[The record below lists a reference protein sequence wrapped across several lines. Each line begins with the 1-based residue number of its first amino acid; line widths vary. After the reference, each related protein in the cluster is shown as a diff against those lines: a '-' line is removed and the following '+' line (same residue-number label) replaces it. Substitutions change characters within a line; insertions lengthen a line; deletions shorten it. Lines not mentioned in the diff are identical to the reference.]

1 MKALHLI
8 FIGFVLSS
16 ALVSCDH
23 GQDEA
28 AAIEAVRISA
38 DMTTYSEVTFMEE
51 AHIWEDTDQVAVV
64 IADEEGSSDVAGPI
78 TCGVPE
84 SFFMYSLPLKK
95 DISTIVGFFP
105 HDCGMTVNDGK
116 ISFNIPDEQDG
127 QIVRMA
133 AGKTSYR
140 RQTYEGGSM
149 TLKPVF
155 KIVPVWIER
164 GNRSVS
170 AIKLT
175 AKDRSM
181 ISGST
186 VIDIDSWTS
195 TAMSA
200 GVTVRLKKPAD
211 CREGG
216 VCIPVMVADSGA
228 DTYIAEITTQ
238 VGDSFSME
246 VTDNMTRQDKEYEL
260 GISQALFGSLSKSEA
275 ASMISAGV
283 RYIEVT
289 MNTFWRGYTAEECY
303 SRARST
309 KELIDKTTGLEV
321 WSVHLP
327 FSGSLDISVTDEQA
341 REANVQTMSEMIRL
355 AGEFNPKKL
364 VLHPS
369 SEPIAEKDREARLRC
384 SKESIGKLLIVAKE
398 IGAELCIEN
407 LPRTCLGRTSDE
419 MRYLIEDYPEVM
431 VCFDSNHLLIE
442 THDSFFRNVGE
453 RIGTIHA
460 SDYDMTD
467 ERHWMPGK
475 GVINWPSFLT
485 NLIHYGYEGVFMTEV
500 KSGTAAEVAA
510 SYKTVIC
517 KTE

>member
-1 MKALHLI
+1 MKVLYLI
-8 FIGFVLSS
+8 CIGILLSS
-16 ALVSCDH
+16 LAVSC
-23 GQDEA
+23 GQDKIDA
-28 AAIEAVRISA
+28 GGVEAVRISVS
-38 DMTTYSEVTFMEE
+38 MTSWSEVTFMQE
-51 AHIWEDTDQVAVV
+51 AHIWEDDDQVAV
-64 IADEEGSSDVAGPI
+64 IATDKDGIPDIAGPI
-78 TCGVPE
+78 TSGVPE
-84 SFFMYSLPLKK
+84 SFFMYSLPLME
-95 DISTIVGFFP
+95 DVSTIVGYFP
-105 HDCGMTVNDGK
+105 HDCGMTVDEGRLAF
-116 ISFNIPDEQDG
+116 SIPEEQDG
-127 QIVRMA
+127 RIIHMA
-133 AGKTSYR
+133 AGKTEYR
-140 RQTYEGGSM
+140 RQTYEGGKM

-164 GNRSVS
+164 GNRHVTS
-170 AIKLT
+170 IRLT
-175 AKDRSM
+175 AKDGSM

-186 VIDIDSWTS
+186 SIDISTWNA

-200 GVTVRLKKPAD
+200 GVTVRLEKPAD
-211 CREGG
+211 CTAGG
-216 VCIPVMVADSGA
+216 VCVPVMVADN
-228 DTYIAEITTQ
+228 DTDVYVAKITTLE
-238 VGDSFSME
+238 GDTFSMD
-246 VTDNMTRQDKEYEL
+246 VTDSMTRQDKKYEL

-275 ASMISAGV
+275 ASIVSAGAG
-283 RYIEVT
+283 YIEVT
-289 MNTFWRGYTAEECY
+289 MNTFWRGYTTEECY

-309 KELIDKTTGLEV
+309 KDIIDKTTGLEV

-327 FSGSLDISVTDEQA
+327 FSGSLDISVTDDAA
-341 REANVQTMSEMIRL
+341 RAANVQIMSEMIRL
-355 AGEFNPKKL
+355 AGEFKPKKL

-369 SEPIAEKDREARLRC
+369 SEPIAEKDREARLKC
-384 SKESIGKLLIVAKE
+384 AKESIGMLLNVAKE

-442 THDSFFRNVGE
+442 THESFFRSVGE

-475 GVINWPSFLT
+475 GIINWPSFLT
-485 NLIHYGYEGVFMTEV
+485 SLIHYGYEGVFMTEV
-500 KSGTAAEVAA
+500 KEGTAAEVAA

>member
-1 MKALHLI
+1 MKVLSRIYISIL
-8 FIGFVLSS
+8 LSS
-16 ALVSCDH
+16 AVVSCDH
-23 GQDEA
+23 GQNDTPA
-28 AAIEAVRISA
+28 AEAVRLSA
-38 DMTTYSEVTFMEE
+38 KMTTYSEATFMQET
-51 AHIWEDTDQVAVV
+51 HIWKNSDQVAVV
-64 IADEEGSSDVAGPI
+64 TADPEGASDVAGPI
-78 TCGVPE
+78 TSDVPE
-84 SFFMYSLPLKK
+84 SFFMYSLPLKE
-95 DISTIVGFFP
+95 DVSTLVGFFP
-105 HDCGMTVNDGK
+105 HDCGMTLADGRL
-116 ISFNIPDEQDG
+116 SFSIAEEQDG
-127 QIVRMA
+127 QVARMA
-133 AGKTSYR
+133 AGKASYR
-140 RQTYEGGSM
+140 RQTYEGGSL

-170 AIKLT
+170 SIKLT
-175 AKDRSM
+175 AKDGSM
-181 ISGST
+181 ISGNT
-186 VIDIDSWTS
+186 YIDISDWSS
-195 TAMSA
+195 SAMSA
-200 GVTVRLKKPAD
+200 GVTVRLKEPAD
-211 CREGG
+211 CRKGG
-216 VCIPVMVADSGA
+216 VCVPVMVADGDT

-238 VGDSFSME
+238 EGDSFSME

-283 RYIEVT
+283 RYFEVT
-289 MNTFWRGYTAEECY
+289 MNTFWRGYTSEECY

-309 KELIDKTTGLEV
+309 KELIDKTSGLEV

-327 FSGSLDISVTDEQA
+327 FSGSLDISVTDDDA
-341 REANVQTMSEMIRL
+341 RAANVQIMTEMIRL
-355 AGEFNPKKL
+355 AGEFKPQKL

-384 SKESIGKLLIVAKE
+384 AKESIGKLQMVAKE

-442 THDSFFRNVGE
+442 THESFFRNVGE

-485 NLIHYGYEGVFMTEV
+485 SLIHYGYEGIFMTEV
-500 KSGTAAEVAA
+500 KEGTAAEVAA
-510 SYKTVIC
+510 SYKNVIC

>member
-1 MKALHLI
+1 MKALYLI
-8 FIGFVLSS
+8 CIGILLSFVV
-16 ALVSCDH
+16 VSCDH
-23 GQDEA
+23 DQIDAGS
-28 AAIEAVRISA
+28 IEAVRLSA
-38 DMTTYSEVTFMEE
+38 SMTSYSEVTFMQE
-51 AHIWEDTDQVAVV
+51 AHIWEDSDQVTVVTTDQ
-64 IADEEGSSDVAGPI
+64 EEASDVAEAI
-78 TCGVPE
+78 TSGVTE
-84 SFFMYSLPLKK
+84 SFFMYSLTLKE
-95 DISTIVGFFP
+95 DVSTIVGFFP
-105 HDCGMTVNDGK
+105 HDCGMTVDDGRL
-116 ISFNIPDEQDG
+116 SFIIPEEQDG
-127 QIVRMA
+127 RIVRMA

-140 RQTYEGGSM
+140 RQTYEGGKM

-164 GNRSVS
+164 GNRHVS
-170 AIKLT
+170 SIRLT
-175 AKDRSM
+175 AKDGSM

-186 VIDIDSWTS
+186 SIDISSWTS
-195 TAMSA
+195 RAMSS
-200 GVTVRLKKPAD
+200 GVTVRLEEPAD
-211 CREGG
+211 CSRGG
-216 VCIPVMVADSGA
+216 VCIPVMVADN
-228 DTYIAEITTQ
+228 DTDIYTAEITTLE
-238 VGDSFSME
+238 GDTFSMD

-303 SRARST
+303 SRARIT
-309 KELIDKTTGLEV
+309 KDIIEKTSGLEV

-327 FSGSLDISVTDEQA
+327 FSGSLDISVTDDAA
-341 REANVQTMSEMIRL
+341 RAANVQIMSDMIRL
-355 AGEFNPKKL
+355 AGEFTPKKL

-369 SEPIAEKDREARLRC
+369 SEPIAEKDREARLKC
-384 SKESIGKLLIVAKE
+384 SKESIGMLLKVAKE

-442 THDSFFRNVGE
+442 THDSFFRNVGD

-485 NLIHYGYEGVFMTEV
+485 SLIHYGYDGVFMTEV
-500 KSGTAAEVAA
+500 KQGTAAEVAA
-510 SYKTVIC
+510 SYKNVIC